1 MTRITD
7 AWRIWEQGVPVATGT
22 LNVSTI
28 GGASIFEANS
38 FEEWQERMS
47 NRFVRLQVSTSRPE
61 DFHALLHGRSF
72 DDISLSRIEADAHQV
87 DRLQDFICQGEARYF
102 KLSMLLDGAG
112 LIVQDGREAVLGPGD
127 MAIYDTSR
135 PYSAVFED
143 GADSLVM
150 VFPQEALSVSSDSV
164 GRLTATTLSSS
175 AGVGRLVGPF
185 LRELAANLDSISG
198 HGGIM
203 LAHNTLDLINTLVYT
218 ELGLGAQPSDPRTDA
233 LAEVK
238 EYIERNLASSTLS
251 PAGIAAAH
259 YMSTRRLHYLFE
271 GAGTTVASWI
281 KARRLDHCRRDLAD
295 PALDAATITQIAT
308 RWGFTDSAHFSRTF
322 KAAFGATPSGYRR
335 GR

>member
-1 MTRITD
+1 
-7 AWRIWEQGVPVATGT
+7 VAAGT
-22 LNVSTI
+22 LKVSTL
-28 GGASIFEANS
+28 GGANVFEANT

-61 DFHALLHGRSF
+61 NFHALLHGRSF

-102 KLSMLLDGAG
+102 KLSMLLAGAG
-112 LIVQDGREAVLGPGD
+112 LVVQDGREAVLGPGD

-150 VFPQEALSVSSDSV
+150 VFPQEALDVSGENV
-164 GRLTATTLSSS
+164 AQVTATTLSSTR
-175 AGVGRLVGPF
+175 GTGRLVGPF
-185 LRELAANLDSISG
+185 LHGLAANLDSMSG
-198 HGGIM
+198 RGGIM
-203 LAHNTLDLINTLVYT
+203 LAHNALDLINTLVYT
-218 ELGLGAQPSDPRTDA
+218 ELGLDVRRADPRTDA

-238 EYIERNLASSTLS
+238 EYIERNLANSRLD

-281 KARRLDHCRRDLAD
+281 KLRRLERCRRDLAE
-295 PALDAATITQIAT
+295 PALGAATITQIAM
-308 RWGFTDSAHFSRTF
+308 RWGFTDSAHFSRAF
-322 KAAFGATPSGYRR
+322 KAAFGLTPSDYRR